1 MDNQL
6 PALFYCVYL
15 TSGMIAR
22 CVVALLFATLISF
35 LDAFA
40 TELIGNHCT
49 KPMDVGTVMMGKP
62 TELNETYSI
71 QLFRPDITEVIN
83 GGMATRNIL
92 LNFNE
97 I

>member
-71 QLFRPDITEVIN
+71 QLFRPDMTEVIN
-83 GGMATRNIL
+83 GGMATRTIL
-92 LNFNE
+92 LIFNE